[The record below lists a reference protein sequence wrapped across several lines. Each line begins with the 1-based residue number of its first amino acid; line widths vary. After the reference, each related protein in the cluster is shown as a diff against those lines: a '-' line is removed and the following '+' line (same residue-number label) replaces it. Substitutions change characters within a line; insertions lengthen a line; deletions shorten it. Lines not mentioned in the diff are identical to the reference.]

1 MVESNNVLTVVTKY
15 STLMAVIFGFTQGS
29 ILRTLL
35 SNIFLVHIFFIINN
49 VDIANYADDNG
60 QKFVCSNIPGQSS
73 WSKIKEF
80 RKIRQG

>member
-1 MVESNNVLTVVTKY
+1 MEVV
-15 STLMAVIFGFTQGS
+15 FGVTQGS

-35 SNIFLVHIFFIINN
+35 SNIFLADLFFIINN
-49 VDIANYADDNG
+49 VDIANYTDDNG

-80 RKIRQG
+80 RKIRQD

>member
-1 MVESNNVLTVVTKY
+1 ME
-15 STLMAVIFGFTQGS
+15 VIFGVTQSS

-35 SNIFLVHIFFIINN
+35 SNIFLAYLFFSINN
-49 VDIANYADDNG
+49 IDIVNYADDNG
-60 QKFVCSNIPGQSS
+60 QKSVCSNISGQSS